1 MIEKK
6 LKIPVGI
13 TVFIGVILKLMN
25 NPYGS
30 IVFTIGFAGYFLLK
44 LIRLSRTQ
52 KFFWTK
58 YHYIQLG
65 LLILGIGFLILMYFN
80 YPYSRLGF
88 VIVLLLESI
97 VSLRIMI
104 TSVIGDSNFRMI
116 LSFLGKL
123 LRR

>member
-13 TVFIGVILKLMN
+13 TVFIGAMLKLMD
-25 NPYGS
+25 NPYGP

-44 LIRLSRTQ
+44 LIRLFRTQ

-58 YHYIQLG
+58 FHYIQLI

-80 YPYSRLGF
+80 YSYSRIGF

-97 VSLRIMI
+97 VSLRIMV
-104 TSVIGDSNFRMI
+104 TSLIGDSNFRMI